1 MRVLVAGG
9 GTGGHVYPALA
20 ILDELAQTVS
30 DVDLGYVGTKR
41 GLEARLVPSISN
53 VQFFTTCVRGF
64 PCGSRVSARLKS
76 AAALLWALVQAFLIV
91 LRFRPHVVLGVGGYA
106 SFPVVF
112 VSALLGRALSIRTL
126 IHEQNAVVGRA
137 NRVLARWVDRVLV
150 SFPSTVGDLPHAKKI
165 VITGNPVRQDRL
177 GRKPSRDTYREFS
190 LDPDKRTVLVFGGSK
205 GSAALTQAVLDLS
218 AEFLDERAIQVLLVT
233 GSEGAA
239 EEARNRLRES
249 GARNFAVQAYIDQM
263 GKAYAIADLVVSRA
277 GATTLAEITSCGKPA
292 VIVPWEGAADDH
304 QVANAQ
310 FLEQADACALI
321 REAAILDGG
330 LSHVIRELVR
340 DPRRLV
346 RMAANSRQ
354 LGRRQATTAV
364 LGEVV
369 GLFGEALT

>member
-20 ILDELAQTVS
+20 ILDELAQTVP
-30 DVDLGYVGTKR
+30 DATLGYVGTPR
-41 GLEARLVPSISN
+41 GLESRLVPSMSN
-53 VQFFTTCVRGF
+53 IRFFTTCVRGF
-64 PCGSRVSARLKS
+64 PSGLPLCARLR
-76 AAALLWALVQAFLIV
+76 AAADLLGSLLQALVVVF
-91 LRFRPHVVLGVGGYA
+91 RFRPNVVLGVGGYA

-112 VSALLGRALSIRTL
+112 VSALLGRALGIRTL

-137 NRVLARWVDRVLV
+137 NRILSRWVDRVLV
-150 SFPSTVGDLPHAKKI
+150 SFPSTVDDLPHARKI
-165 VITGNPVRQDRL
+165 VVTGNPVRQDRW
-177 GRKPSRDTYREFS
+177 GKRPSRDLYRRYA
-190 LDPDKRTVLVFGGSK
+190 LDPDKRTILVFGGSN

-218 AEFLDERAIQVLLVT
+218 PDLSDERQLQVLLVT
-233 GSEGAA
+233 GSEPAA
-239 EEARNRLRES
+239 EEARSRLRES
-249 GARNFAVQAYIDQM
+249 GAGNFAVRAYIDQM
-263 GKAYAIADLVVSRA
+263 GEAYAIADLIVSRA

-292 VIVPWEGAADDH
+292 VIVPWEGATDDH
-304 QVANAQ
+304 QVANAR

-330 LSHVIRELVR
+330 LSQVIRELVH

-354 LGRRQATTAV
+354 LGSRQATAAV

-369 GLFGEALT
+369 GSFGGALT

>member
-20 ILDELAQTVS
+20 ILDELAHTVPEAE
-30 DVDLGYVGTKR
+30 LGYVGTAR

-53 VQFFTTCVRGF
+53 VRFFTTCVRGF
-64 PCGSRVSARLKS
+64 PFGLSIGSKLRSMM
-76 AAALLWALVQAFLIV
+76 ALFWAVLQAFAII

-106 SFPVVF
+106 SFPAVF
-112 VSALLGRALSIRTL
+112 VSALLGRVVPIRTL

-150 SFPSTVGDLPHAKKI
+150 SFPSTAKDLPRARKI
-165 VITGNPVRQDRL
+165 AVTGNPVRQDRL
-177 GRKPSRDTYREFS
+177 GKMPSREAYQRFA
-190 LDPDKRTVLVFGGSK
+190 LDPEKRTVLVFGGSK
-205 GSAALTQAVLDLS
+205 GSAALTRAVLDLS
-218 AEFLDERAIQVLLVT
+218 VDFSDERELQVLLVT
-233 GSEGAA
+233 GNEDAA
-239 EEARNRLRES
+239 REARKRLRAY
-249 GARNFAVQAYIDQM
+249 GARNVAVQAYIDRM
-263 GKAYAIADLVVSRA
+263 GEAYAISDLIVSRA

-292 VIVPWEGAADDH
+292 VIVPWEGATDDH
-304 QVANAQ
+304 QVANAE
-310 FLEQADACALI
+310 FLERADACALI

-330 LSHVIRELVR
+330 LSHVIRELVH

-346 RMAANSRQ
+346 RMAANSRR

-369 GLFGEALT
+369 GLFGGALT

>member
-20 ILDELAQTVS
+20 ILDELAQTVPG
-30 DVDLGYVGTKR
+30 VELGYAGTGR
-41 GLEARLVPSISN
+41 GLEARLLPSISN
-53 VQFFTTCVRGF
+53 VLFFKTSVRGL
-64 PCGSRVSARLKS
+64 PCGLPFLAKLRS
-76 AAALLWALVQAFLIV
+76 AAALALALLQALVIV
-91 LRFRPHVVLGVGGYA
+91 LRFRPDVVLGVGGYA

-112 VSALLGRALSIRTL
+112 VSALLGQAMSTRTL

-137 NRVLARWVDRVLV
+137 NRVLAPWVDRVLV
-150 SFPSTVGDLPHAKKI
+150 SFPSTVDDLPHAKRI
-165 VITGNPVRQDRL
+165 VVTGNPVRQDRL
-177 GRKPSRDTYREFS
+177 GKEASRDAYRWFA

-205 GSAALTQAVLDLS
+205 GSAALTRAVLDLT
-218 AEFLDERAIQVLLVT
+218 AEFSDDREIQVLLVT
-233 GSEGAA
+233 GNEAAA
-239 EEARNRLRES
+239 EEARQRLRDS

-263 GKAYAIADLVVSRA
+263 GQAYAIADLVVSRA

-310 FLEQADACALI
+310 FLERADACALI

-330 LSHVIRELVR
+330 LSQVIRELVH

-346 RMAANSRQ
+346 QMAANSRR
-354 LGRRQATTAV
+354 LGRRQANEAV

-369 GLFGEALT
+369 GLFGGALT

>member
-30 DVDLGYVGTKR
+30 NVDLGYVGTKR

-53 VQFFTTCVRGF
+53 LRFFTTCVRGL
-64 PCGSRVSARLKS
+64 PSGLRLVARLRS
-76 AAALLWALVQAFLIV
+76 ALALLWSLVEALVIV

-112 VSALLGRALSIRTL
+112 ISALLGRVMSIRTL

-137 NRVLARWVDRVLV
+137 NRLLSRWVDRVLV
-150 SFPSTVGDLPHAKKI
+150 SFPSTVNDLSHANRV

-177 GRKPSRDTYREFS
+177 GKKPSRDMYQEFA

-218 AEFLDERAIQVLLVT
+218 AEFSDEREIQVLLVT
-233 GSEGAA
+233 GSEDAA
-239 EEARNRLRES
+239 NEARDRLQNS

-263 GKAYAIADLVVSRA
+263 GEAYAIADLVVSRA

-292 VIVPWEGAADDH
+292 VIVPWEGATDDH
-304 QVANAQ
+304 QVANAL
-310 FLEQADACALI
+310 FLERADACALI

-330 LSHVIRELVR
+330 LSHVIRELVH

-346 RMAANSRQ
+346 RMAANSRR